1 MAIKVGG
8 VTVIDDL
15 RNLQNIANLTSGLT
29 PTAVKTAAYTA
40 VANDLVRCNSTAGT
54 FTVTLPA
61 SPADGAMVGVI
72 DVNGTFGTYA
82 VSIAPGAGKT
92 IEGDST
98 SLVMDMNGAYAA
110 YVFTSATNNWRI
122 METPVGQL
130 SSLAV
135 NVKGGVAGS
144 VHYQSATDTTAF
156 TAAGTAG
163 QVLTS
168 QGASAPTWTTPSAA
182 VSEVVTPTNV
192 SPDAGATNQGSTPTL
207 TGSAFGALYNY
218 TMSAAQWQVSTDQTF
233 ATTLI
238 STGDVAGTSIT
249 YSIPSSTLTV
259 STTYYWRVRYKDSNG
274 VYSSWSTA
282 TSFAT
287 AVSFGPTIGQSYGG
301 GYYAGKI
308 TDAGVTYYLIVAPKA
323 TGENSAKQYKTTN
336 DAAPAAA
343 QTLTNG
349 PAATTAMNSAT
360 YPAAQFCKGLTI
372 GGFSDWYLPARDE
385 LEVVYRNLKPTTA
398 ANFTSLRD
406 TTNLGTGFGVDG
418 QINGYNAN
426 SVPAGAG
433 YTSSVPGQTT
443 VASFITATGTEAFA
457 ANVYWSSTE
466 FSTTAAWGQ
475 YFSNGVQINSS
486 KNNSIY
492 CRAVRRLPV

>member
-1 MAIKVGG
+1 MSKNLS
-8 VTVIDDL
+8 TLL
-15 RNLQNIANLTSGLT
+15 R
-29 PTAVKTAAYTA
+29 
-40 VANDLVRCNSTAGT
+40 AG
-54 FTVTLPA
+54 A
-61 SPADGAMVGVI
+61 
-72 DVNGTFGTYA
+72 
-82 VSIAPGAGKT
+82 
-92 IEGDST
+92 
-98 SLVMDMNGAYAA
+98 
-110 YVFTSATNNWRI
+110 ATNV
-122 METPVGQL
+122 VG
-130 SSLAV
+130 A
-135 NVKGGVAGS
+135 NAGQ

-156 TAAGTAG
+156 IANGTSGQVLISNGSSAPSWSAIPTTNLATGVTGGLPVSNGGTGLTTVGTNG

-168 QGASAPTWTTPSAA
+168 NGTTLTWATPAAS
-182 VSEVVTPTNV
+182 VSEVSTPTNV
-192 SPDAGATNQGSTPTL
+192 SPANGATGQNATPTL

-249 YSIPSSTLTV
+249 YSVPSSTLAV

-287 AVSFGPTIGQSYGG
+287 AASFSPTTIGQSYGG

-323 TGENSAKQYKTTN
+323 TGENSAKQWKTSN
-336 DAAPAAA
+336 DAAPAAT

-349 PAATTAMNSAT
+349 PAASTAMNSAA

-385 LEVVYRNLKPTTA
+385 LEVVYRNLKPTTST
-398 ANFTSLRD
+398 NYTILRN
-406 TTNLGTGFGVDG
+406 TVNLGTGFGVDG

-433 YTSSVPGQTT
+433 YTSGSPAQTT
-443 VASFITATGTEAFA
+443 VASFITTTGTEAFA
-457 ANVYWSSTE
+457 ASAYWSSTE
-466 FSTTAAWGQ
+466 FSTTYAWSQSFG
-475 YFSNGVQINSS
+475 NGTQSLSGKASS
-486 KNNSIY
+486 DY
-492 CRAVRRLPV
+492 VRAIRRLAI

>member
-1 MAIKVGG
+1 MSS
-8 VTVIDDL
+8 
-15 RNLQNIANLTSGLT
+15 NLIQNTGIQTKLITTGDINT
-29 PTAVKTAAYTA
+29 P
-40 VANDLVRCNSTAGT
+40 
-54 FTVTLPA
+54 
-61 SPADGAMVGVI
+61 GVI
-72 DVNGTFGTYA
+72 D
-82 VSIAPGAGKT
+82 GKW
-92 IEGDST
+92 
-98 SLVMDMNGAYAA
+98 N
-110 YVFTSATNNWRI
+110 FNSAIGLSGNNYGL
-122 METPVGQL
+122 P
-130 SSLAV
+130 
-135 NVKGGVAGS
+135 
-144 VHYQSATDTTAF
+144 
-156 TAAGTAG
+156 G

-168 QGASAPTWTTPSAA
+168 QGSSAPTWTTPSAG
-182 VSEVVTPTNV
+182 VSEVLTPTNV
-192 SPDAGATNQGSTPTL
+192 SPTAGATNQGSTPTL

-249 YSIPSSTLTV
+249 YSIPSSTLAV

-287 AVSFGPTIGQSYGG
+287 AATFGPTTIGQSYGG

-308 TDAGVTYYLIVAPKA
+308 TDGGVQYYIIVAPKA
-323 TGENSAKQYKTTN
+323 TGENTALQYKTTN

-349 PAATTAMNSAT
+349 PAATTAMNASN
-360 YPAAQFCKGLTI
+360 YPAAFYCKGLSI
-372 GGFSDWYLPARDE
+372 GGYSDWYLPARDE
-385 LEVVYRNLKPTTA
+385 LEVVYRSFKPTTTT
-398 ANFTSLRD
+398 NYTSLRD

-426 SVPAGAG
+426 SVPTGAG

-443 VASFITATGTEAFA
+443 VPLYVTTTGTEAFA
-457 ANVYWSSTE
+457 AVTYWSSTE
-466 FSTTAAWGQ
+466 FSTTFAWFQ
-475 YFSNGVQINSS
+475 YFYSGYQGNTNKDYSY
-486 KNNSIY
+486 Y